1 MNPRKLITT
10 GNTERVNQPCR
21 WRKNKWYQACFFNY
35 LSMRVFNFLV
45 FPIIYTTI
53 SFLLIGCANYV
64 TNYSSQLYGEEY
76 ISGSELKA
84 DVIVDNYVVWLTSD
98 DAISMDP
105 HLVNDIVSMVF
116 MSQVYQG
123 LVTIDQYGNI
133 VPSLAYS
140 FYTIAPNVWQF
151 NLRQG
156 IYFHDNTPFN
166 SYAVV
171 TSLNRLLNPAI
182 ASPGANILDM
192 VTDII
197 AIDSYIVHI
206 HTDFPFSPLPGH
218 LASVGGFIVS
228 PNAISK
234 ENDNIRY
241 NLDNIGYN
249 LNEAPVG
256 TGPFLMYRRNHG
268 YSTIFIRNENYWGQV
283 PSIERIIFR
292 VVPESST
299 RLAMLENREANAF
312 VATTTELSSVVTIQG
327 ASYFTIYSA
336 TTEYIGFNLSYDNP
350 LSNIYLRYA
359 ISNAINRKEI
369 LEMMS
374 GLAIPAISMAGPQIA
389 FSPIGLEL
397 QPFNIER
404 ARELILKTPYAQGI
418 TLNFYYTG
426 TVRGQ
431 VAQLVQSYLA
441 EIGITVNIIG
451 LEWGALISTI
461 NAGSHDIFAL
471 SWSAGTGDADR
482 SFHPLFHTSNQ
493 GSLGNRFA
501 YSNYIVDDLLER
513 ARQTT
518 DEYKRHSLYEEIA
531 EILAHDLPIIPLW
544 HTITPIV
551 YLNIQGLQVDFRA
564 IPDFRNVVLT
574 G

>member
-1 MNPRKLITT
+1 MNQIKLI
-10 GNTERVNQPCR
+10 NTKNSEKVSELCR
-21 WRKNKWYQACFFNY
+21 CRKNKWHQACSFRY
-35 LSMRVFNFLV
+35 THMRVFNFFA
-45 FPIIYTTI
+45 FPIICIAI
-53 SFLLIGCANYV
+53 SFLLIGCTNYV
-64 TNYSSQLYGEEY
+64 TRYSGQLYGT
-76 ISGSELKA
+76 
-84 DVIVDNYVVWLTSD
+84 DNYVVWLTSD

-105 HLVNDIVSMVF
+105 HLVNDIASMAF

-123 LVTIDQYGNI
+123 LVTINQYGEL
-133 VPSLAYS
+133 VPSLASS
-140 FYTIAPNVWQF
+140 FYTIAPSVWAF

-171 TSLNRLLNPAI
+171 TSLNRLLNSTI

-197 AIDSYIVHI
+197 AIDTYTVHI

-218 LASVGGFIVS
+218 LASLGGFIVS
-228 PNAISK
+228 PTALSK
-234 ENDNIRY
+234 ANN
-241 NLDNIGYN
+241 NIGSN
-249 LNEAPVG
+249 LNEVPIG
-256 TGPFLMYRRNHG
+256 TGPFMMYSRNHD

-283 PSIERIIFR
+283 PSIERLIFR
-292 VVPESST
+292 IVPETST
-299 RLAMLENREANAF
+299 RLAMIENREANAF
-312 VATTTELSSVVTIQG
+312 VATPTELSSVITIQG
-327 ASYFTIYSA
+327 VSYFTIYSA
-336 TTEYIGFNLSYDNP
+336 TTEYIGFNLSYGNP

-359 ISNAINRKEI
+359 ISNAINRQEI
-369 LEMMS
+369 LEIMS

-389 FSPIGLEL
+389 FSPVGLEI

-404 ARELILKTPYAQGI
+404 ARELISKIPYAQGI

-431 VAQLVQSYLA
+431 VAQLIQSYLS

-451 LEWGALISTI
+451 LEWGTLISTI
-461 NAGSHDIFAL
+461 NEGLHDIFAL

-482 SFHPLFHTSNQ
+482 SFHPLFHTINQ
-493 GSLGNRFA
+493 GPLGNRFA
-501 YSNYIVDDLLER
+501 YSNYIIDDLLDR

-518 DEYKRHSLYEEIA
+518 DEYERQNLYEEIA
-531 EILAHDLPIIPLW
+531 KILAHDLPIIPLW
-544 HTITPIV
+544 HTINPIV

-564 IPDFRNVVLT
+564 IPDFRSVVLI